1 MSGIT
6 IADIQAKIVSKF
18 DEKYKGGMTKQRLER
33 MFREAD
39 KDADGFI
46 TFPEFKSALEQNV
59 NALSDDEAAF
69 LFQVCFDGHVCARA
83 CSQPAS
89 RFAHI

>member
-46 TFPEFKSALEQNV
+46 TQITRE
-59 NALSDDEAAF
+59 
-69 LFQVCFDGHVCARA
+69 RT
-83 CSQPAS
+83 
-89 RFAHI
+89 